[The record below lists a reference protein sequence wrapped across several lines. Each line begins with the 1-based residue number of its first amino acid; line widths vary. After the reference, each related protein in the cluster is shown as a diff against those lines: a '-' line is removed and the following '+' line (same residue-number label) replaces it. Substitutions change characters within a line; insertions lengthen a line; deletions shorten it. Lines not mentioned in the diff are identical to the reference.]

1 MAVALPEF
9 SDWLGNK
16 LKDLNTD
23 ENVFGDYI
31 TGILDGDETTD
42 EKNEALQDLLGEIV
56 EDQSINDLC
65 TEIMSMYIQ
74 FQDKKA
80 DMMAAKS
87 KPIEVDIKLKE
98 LADQHC
104 LPTKPKKY
112 TEEEKKI
119 KEAILAQYSQMS
131 DDEDAEGEGESSSSA
146 MQKNTNAYNVAQAEK
161 EKREISR
168 LESQKKKEKD
178 KEDREKQK
186 QMREEKKEKRKTQKG
201 ERRR

>member
-1 MAVALPEF
+1 
-9 SDWLGNK
+9 
-16 LKDLNTD
+16 
-23 ENVFGDYI
+23 
-31 TGILDGDETTD
+31 
-42 EKNEALQDLLGEIV
+42 
-56 EDQSINDLC
+56 
-65 TEIMSMYIQ
+65 MYIQ

-178 KEDREKQK
+178 KEDRLVFFKLVSFLLAHFFCF
-186 QMREEKKEKRKTQKG
+186 
-201 ERRR
+201 